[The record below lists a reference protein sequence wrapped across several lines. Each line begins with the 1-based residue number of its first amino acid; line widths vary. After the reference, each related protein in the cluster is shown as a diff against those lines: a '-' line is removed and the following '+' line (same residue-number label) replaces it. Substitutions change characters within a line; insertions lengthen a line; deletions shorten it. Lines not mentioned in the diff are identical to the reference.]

1 MVLSGK
7 GEAFVPLVTPYR
19 RSLLSLAFRQTG
31 NWEDAAEV
39 TQETLLRAF
48 KYLRK
53 FNTAGS
59 FKNWIFQIL
68 INESRNFQ
76 RRRAKVRRILDM
88 ARAAVPDRSTGEASR
103 PRDGESGSPLPSA
116 AADPERETLR
126 RELRTRFLECLDG
139 LGRREKEVFLLRDIE
154 GLTSRKPPS
163 PEMLVRS
170 VRGKLSSRGEN
181 PRDLDRNSGDAKEIH
196 ELPEARNPPLLRKR
210 PPREKA

>member
-103 PRDGESGSPLPSA
+103 PRDGESGSPLPST

-154 GLTSRKPPS
+154 GLTIEETRQVLKCSSVSVRVNLSSARRKIRAILIRRF
-163 PEMLVRS
+163 PEM
-170 VRGKLSSRGEN
+170 
-181 PRDLDRNSGDAKEIH
+181 AKEDS
-196 ELPEARNPPLLRKR
+196 
-210 PPREKA
+210 